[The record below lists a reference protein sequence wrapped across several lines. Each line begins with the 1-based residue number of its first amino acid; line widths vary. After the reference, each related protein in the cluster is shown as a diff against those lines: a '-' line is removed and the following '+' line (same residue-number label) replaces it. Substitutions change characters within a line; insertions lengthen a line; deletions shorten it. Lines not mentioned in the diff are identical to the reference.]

1 MRIEGTYKSQGKHAA
16 GVVISLEEL
25 NRVCPM
31 VKETNGSAKIAGL
44 EMSDLEAMGHV
55 KFDILGVNLL
65 DKMMSIQ
72 STLGGQ
78 NV

>member
-1 MRIEGTYKSQGKHAA
+1 
-16 GVVISLEEL
+16 
-25 NRVCPM
+25 M